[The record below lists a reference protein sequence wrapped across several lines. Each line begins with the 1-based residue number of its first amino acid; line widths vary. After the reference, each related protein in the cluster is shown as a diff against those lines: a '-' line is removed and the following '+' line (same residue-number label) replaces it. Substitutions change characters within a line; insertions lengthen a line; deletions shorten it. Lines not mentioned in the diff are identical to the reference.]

1 MDNAALV
8 DVLRGTSLFAGF
20 TETELD
26 VVPKVGRLR
35 NHDDGEH
42 IVRAEE
48 GTPRTMWVVIEGE
61 VVVRAGVTVVCT
73 LGPGDYFGEMA
84 LLAPELDR
92 NVDVVT
98 CGATQTFELRREHLL
113 GLCSSS
119 PEIALGVMAELARR
133 LHDTTAALRS
143 ILGSSPE
150 ARAAAAE
157 LGLSLADEVDDSVA
171 IIDQPRRPE

>member
-1 MDNAALV
+1 
-8 DVLRGTSLFAGF
+8 
-20 TETELD
+20 
-26 VVPKVGRLR
+26 
-35 NHDDGEH
+35 
-42 IVRAEE
+42 
-48 GTPRTMWVVIEGE
+48 
-61 VVVRAGVTVVCT
+61 VCT

-98 CGATQTFELRREHLL
+98 CGSTQTFELRREHLL

>member
-1 MDNAALV
+1 MDNPALV

-42 IVRAEE
+42 IVRAEQ

-61 VVVRAGVTVVCT
+61 VVVRAGATVVCT

-84 LLAPELDR
+84 LLASES
-92 NVDVVT
+92 T
-98 CGATQTFELRREHLL
+98 GTST
-113 GLCSSS
+113 S
-119 PEIALGVMAELARR
+119 
-133 LHDTTAALRS
+133 
-143 ILGSSPE
+143 
-150 ARAAAAE
+150 
-157 LGLSLADEVDDSVA
+157 
-171 IIDQPRRPE
+171 